1 MPKQIIETPNAPKPI
16 GPYNQAVVSGN
27 MVFVA
32 GQVALEPGTSNLIT
46 GDIKKEAARVMENL
60 KAILAAAGSDFSE
73 VVKTTIFLTDFNHF
87 AAVNEVYGSYFQ
99 GNFPARETV
108 EVVALPRQANIEI
121 SMIAIKQ

>member
-73 VVKTTIFLTDFNHF
+73 VVKTTIFLTDFNDF